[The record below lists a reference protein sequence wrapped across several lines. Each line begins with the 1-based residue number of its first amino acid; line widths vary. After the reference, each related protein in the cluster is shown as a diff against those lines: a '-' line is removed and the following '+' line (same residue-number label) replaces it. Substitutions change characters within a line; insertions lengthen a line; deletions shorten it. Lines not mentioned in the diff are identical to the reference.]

1 VCCTAGT
8 GSGRRP
14 GHGRAAD
21 ALAWTIG
28 PVFASAH
35 TLALRGLNGRTTPSH
50 DRAKHGQRNGAQTK
64 RHESGPRLA
73 ATAVIGIAGA
83 VSMTAI
89 LALPPFLSLPADVP
103 RTAAGTP
110 VDAIGSMLMGA
121 MFPAVFTIAF
131 ILPAVGGSWLP
142 GNAQL
147 RVACPESLRLMNQR
161 AIWATSLPLH

>member
-1 VCCTAGT
+1 MCCTAGT

-35 TLALRGLNGRTTPSH
+35 TLALRGLNGRTTPGH

-64 RHESGPRLA
+64 RHESGPRFA

-83 VSMTAI
+83 A
-89 LALPPFLSLPADVP
+89 
-103 RTAAGTP
+103 R
-110 VDAIGSMLMGA
+110 
-121 MFPAVFTIAF
+121 
-131 ILPAVGGSWLP
+131 
-142 GNAQL
+142 
-147 RVACPESLRLMNQR
+147 
-161 AIWATSLPLH
+161 